1 MDPNPWT
8 ADDLAHDALD
18 ITDALST
25 LVYLL
30 RLDAADPALVCSY
43 ANQLE
48 ERLLALRTLVLTEQ
62 SACAGPP
69 PTAPMD
75 RLSLMLLPSTVP
87 VAPAKT
93 EMPPPAPLMLGL
105 PPMAKL
111 SATVL
116 PTTKMAKSTIHDAQL
131 IVYLA
136 T

>member
-62 SACAGPP
+62 SAVRSGLR
-69 PTAPMD
+69 TADPQK
-75 RLSLMLLPSTVP
+75 SLLFPI
-87 VAPAKT
+87 A
-93 EMPPPAPLMLGL
+93 
-105 PPMAKL
+105 
-111 SATVL
+111 
-116 PTTKMAKSTIHDAQL
+116 
-131 IVYLA
+131 
-136 T
+136 